1 MIVKRAKK
9 GVGIIAGGA
18 MRYVFEALG
27 IQDIVCKTYGSPST
41 INTIKATFKALQE
54 IRSIKQIAEM
64 RGIKREDL
72 YLNYVEKE
80 NA

>member
-1 MIVKRAKK
+1 
-9 GVGIIAGGA
+9 